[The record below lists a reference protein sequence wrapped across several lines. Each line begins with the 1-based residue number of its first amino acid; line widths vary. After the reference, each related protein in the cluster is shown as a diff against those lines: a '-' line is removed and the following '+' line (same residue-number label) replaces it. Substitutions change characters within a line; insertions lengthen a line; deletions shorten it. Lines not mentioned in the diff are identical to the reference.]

1 MQTSDEM
8 ANAEA
13 LTPEAAEP
21 QMSQAEIQRLMQ
33 QYGLWNGRRAGK
45 HATARAQA
53 GKARVAKRK
62 AKRKSR

>member
-1 MQTSDEM
+1 MQTSDEL

-13 LTPEAAEP
+13 LTPQEETP
-21 QMSQAEIQRLMQ
+21 QLSQAEIQQLMR
-33 QYGLWNGRRAGK
+33 QYGLWNGKRAGK

-62 AKRKSR
+62 AKRKNR